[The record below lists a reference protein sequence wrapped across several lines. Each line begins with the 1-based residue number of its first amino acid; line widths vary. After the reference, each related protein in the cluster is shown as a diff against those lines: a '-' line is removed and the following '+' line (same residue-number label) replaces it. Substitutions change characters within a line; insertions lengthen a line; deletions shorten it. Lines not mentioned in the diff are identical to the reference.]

1 MCKSERS
8 RGWREIRN
16 YVKGGNGSEISG
28 FYCLLGNEI
37 NTQCSV
43 GNVSGKYRG
52 KVSLTTKGINPQVC
66 CSGQNVGPASGAA
79 GLASRRAKKMSTLT
93 HPPPLHLLPSPT
105 IDSAWWQ
112 NLFAIFSIFD
122 CENRLG
128 RLHIGIPSAI
138 LTMTSLRNW
147 VLFKR
152 KCYKRQDR
160 ERMSE
165 KDKEKAWKYHPSC
178 KINLT

>member
-138 LTMTSLRNW
+138 LTMTSLRNLLLFNENVTRGKKENEW
-147 VLFKR
+147 VRKTKR
-152 KCYKRQDR
+152 KHENIILVAK
-160 ERMSE
+160 S
-165 KDKEKAWKYHPSC
+165 
-178 KINLT
+178 I